1 MLRKTLLPVLF
12 LLLTCTALQAQK
24 RQPVSQSFELRYVT
38 SDPAADGETDFKGAT
53 AWFDT
58 PRRVE
63 YLQKY
68 AAYASRWFDDRTLA
82 EQVVP
87 DEEVER
93 AMAALK
99 PQPLPQVRRTLRLE
113 DWAAYGYREGQEAAS
128 RQRITFWNALAP
140 GGAAVRDGRL
150 VFGAAKDLV
159 LDIPEQAWRFR
170 FEFSLEGDGGVAFS
184 DSRSGRTVARADLRG
199 GKAFFVSDG
208 KERSSTTVG
217 AGVHRGL
224 LEIDLAAEGRRYNF
238 SVDGVLVADF
248 VPLTDAE
255 AVRADRLVLS
265 GGAGAAFD
273 ALWGVGY
280 TPTTRTD
287 RLNMPYYVSTFLDDS
302 FDIKPDVEGWT
313 RAGFDDSA
321 WERTDLPRAH
331 GSERHAGEDLFLRKT
346 LHVDAFEKAW
356 FELESLFPGGELWI
370 NGRVVEVIRE
380 PHPQM
385 VDVSPYLKAGEDNI
399 IALKINS
406 FSAPEEQMMHHCPTD
421 PNIGW
426 FAGRARLH
434 LTAPVHIT
442 DIYVYTKDLQG
453 ADALVSA
460 EVTVENMHYTRYHG
474 KLQLLLKEWF
484 PVEAATETA
493 AAALE
498 VELEPQ
504 QTRTFRT
511 TFTVRDARLWSAAD
525 PQLYQV
531 RALLVNAESGTRTE
545 VFRALDGDEGVRREV
560 STAHFTDDYVLTTG
574 LRTVDQDG
582 GTFRINRKPELLRAP
597 LVFGQRFPLERL
609 ATDLL
614 CASSPDMMRELLAIK
629 KMGGN
634 GARMSVH
641 WSNNFGRD
649 GTNDPRWLEM
659 ADQLGLMYAWT
670 TASWTRVYSP
680 FTTDFAGME
689 KDVRQTRNAPSI
701 VIWQTANHPDLSRWD
716 DAMVYFNRVYDIIYP
731 LDTTRLITPTAD
743 LRHIGPHND
752 DGSLDKDG
760 RPDPACD
767 PVWTA
772 HRIARGSMDY
782 PTGFGQDWEY
792 LRRWPFPHQWKG
804 NVPINDYLQSP
815 VRAYFNFEQ
824 EESIGQM
831 NWELYKGSPV
841 YKYHSYEWDYD
852 TGSIGR
858 LLEADEWRE
867 SQAWQA
873 FSAYEC
879 IRKMRW
885 LDYDGLSWCCMWG
898 GPNMGTY
905 QKPLIDALGNKKL
918 AFYAHRMGFQD
929 LLAGS
934 GNVDMVYGP
943 GDSPALVALNLGDAR
958 RVEVVLTV
966 RNDKGKQVLQR
977 RYKDLLLGEGRT
989 AQEFARL
996 SLPKLPD
1003 GYYFFEYQIFDR

>member
-1 MLRKTLLPVLF
+1 MKKSVLF
-12 LLLTCTALQAQK
+12 AILLLTCAGAQAQK
-24 RQPVSQSFELRYVT
+24 RQPLSRSFELRYVT
-38 SDPAADGETDFKGAT
+38 ADPAADGETDFKGET
-53 AWFDT
+53 DWFDT
-58 PRRVE
+58 SRRIE
-63 YLQKY
+63 YLQEY
-68 AAYASRWFDDRTLA
+68 VAYASRFFEDPTLA
-82 EQVVP
+82 EQVVS
-87 DEEVER
+87 EAEVVQ

-99 PQPLPQVRRTLRLE
+99 PQPLPQVRRTLRLQ
-113 DWAAYGYREGQEAAS
+113 DWAAYGYQEGQDAAA
-128 RQRITFWNALAP
+128 RQRIAFWNAQNPAVSVQGGVLRFSYDATLA
-140 GGAAVRDGRL
+140 
-150 VFGAAKDLV
+150 
-159 LDIPEQAWRFR
+159 LDIPEQTWRYR
-170 FEFSLEGDGGVAFS
+170 FEFSLSGEGNIAFT
-184 DSRSGRTVARADLRG
+184 DSRSGRAVIRAGLREG
-199 GKAFFVSDG
+199 RAFFVTDG
-208 KERSSTTVG
+208 RTAMGPAFGDGTH
-217 AGVHRGL
+217 ACI
-224 LEIDLAAEGRRYNF
+224 LEVDLTAENRRYNF
-238 SVDGVLVADF
+238 TVDGRTVADF
-248 VPLTDAE
+248 EALADPLAART
-255 AVRADRLVLS
+255 DRLELS
-265 GGAGAAFD
+265 GSAGAFFD

-280 TPTTRTD
+280 TPTARTD
-287 RLNMPYYVSTFLDDS
+287 RLNMPYYVSTFLDDA
-302 FDIKPDVEGWT
+302 FEQKPSAAGWT
-313 RAGFDDSA
+313 RSGFDDSL

-331 GSERHAGEDLFLRKT
+331 GSERHAGEDLYLRKV
-346 LHVDAFEKAW
+346 LHVDAFERAW
-356 FELESLFPGGELWI
+356 FELESIFPSGELWI
-370 NGRVVEVIRE
+370 NGRVAEVIRQ

-385 VDVSPYLKAGEDNI
+385 IEVTDWLKPGEDNI

-426 FAGRARLH
+426 FAGRAALH
-434 LTAPVHIT
+434 LTAPVRIT
-442 DIYVYTKDLQG
+442 DVYVYTQDLRDG
-453 ADALVSA
+453 NVRACA
-460 EVTVENMHYTRYHG
+460 EVTVENAHYTRYRG
-474 KLQLLLKEWF
+474 EIRLLLKEWF
-484 PVEAATETA
+484 PAEAPRETDA
-493 AAALE
+493 AGLE
-498 VELEPQ
+498 IALEPQ
-504 QTRTFRT
+504 QKRTFKLI
-511 TFTVRDARLWSAAD
+511 FDVPGARLWSAAD
-525 PQLYQV
+525 PQLYQI
-531 RALLVNAESGTRTE
+531 RSLLVNAESGTRTE
-545 VFRALDGDEGVRREV
+545 IFRALDGDEGIRREV
-560 STAHFTDDYVLTTG
+560 SAGRYTDDFVITTG
-574 LRTVDQDG
+574 FRTVDQNG
-582 GTFRINRKPELLRAP
+582 GTFRINRKHELLRAP
-597 LVFGQRFPLERL
+597 LIFGQRFPLERL

-614 CASSPDMMRELLAIK
+614 CSSSEDMMRELLAIK

-641 WSNNFGRD
+641 WSNNYGRD

-689 KDVRQTRNAPSI
+689 KDVRQARNAPSI

-752 DGSLDKDG
+752 DGTLDNEG
-760 RPDPACD
+760 QPDPACD

-792 LRRWPFPHQWKG
+792 LRRWPFPLQWKG

-831 NWELYKGSPV
+831 NWDLYKGSPV

-852 TGSIGR
+852 EGSIGR

-918 AFYAHRMGFQD
+918 AFYTHRMGFQD

-934 GNVDMVYGP
+934 GDVDIVYGP
-943 GDSPALVALNLGDAR
+943 GDRPALLVLGLGVAR
-958 RVEVVLTV
+958 RVDIVLTV
-966 RNDKGKQVLQR
+966 RNDKGRQVLQH
-977 RYKDLLLGEGRT
+977 RYRDIRIEAGRT
-989 AQEFARL
+989 AREFSRL
-996 SLPKLPD
+996 ELPKLPD
-1003 GYYFFEYQIFDR
+1003 GFYFFEYTILEHR